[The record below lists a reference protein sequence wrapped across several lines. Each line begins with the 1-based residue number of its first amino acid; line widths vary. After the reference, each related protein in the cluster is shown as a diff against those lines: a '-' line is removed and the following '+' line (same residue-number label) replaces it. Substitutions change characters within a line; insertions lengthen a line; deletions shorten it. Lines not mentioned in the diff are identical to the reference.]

1 MIDSLA
7 NNYINPSSNYYG
19 IGAFETPMSD
29 VQKNVCDE
37 SSMFTK
43 LWKPT
48 MAPKNDTLT
57 LKHAK
62 IIWNTVTC
70 SHTYERYCTGPRHT
84 LWTRKSC
91 PSTLRIQAY
100 QEKIK
105 TYLNKNAKPLNRKQ
119 CVEIWDPSL
128 MRWNPGEVTRSQKKV
143 MGSQHG
149 LTTSL
154 RCEFHGP
161 HGFSSPR
168 DRRNL
173 DDYAWCDPP
182 KASKNY

>member
-19 IGAFETPMSD
+19 IGAFETPWAMCIKTS
-29 VQKNVCDE
+29 VMKAPYSPSLENP
-37 SSMFTK
+37 
-43 LWKPT
+43 LWPQ
-48 MAPKNDTLT
+48 
-57 LKHAK
+57 KHAK
-62 IIWNTVTC
+62 IIRNTVTC

-91 PSTLRIQAY
+91 PSILRIQAY
-100 QEKIK
+100 QKKHK

-149 LTTSL
+149 LTTSVWIPWTSCFFL
-154 RCEFHGP
+154 TSRP
-161 HGFSSPR
+161 KKPR
-168 DRRNL
+168 WFCL
-173 DDYAWCDPP
+173 VWST
-182 KASKNY
+182 KSI